1 MNIRIIN
8 APRPDVL
15 RMLERHLS
23 ANGRERLKEAA
34 QGAVALLQTNVADL
48 FYFADLAE
56 KASNVVAV
64 EVFGTCPQHIT
75 TLALCGET
83 SAVRAAVNAIEN
95 DDRRS

>member
-23 ANGRERLKEAA
+23 ANGRERMKEVAP
-34 QGAVALLQTNVADL
+34 GAVALLQTNVADL

-56 KASNVVAV
+56 KAASVVAV

-83 SAVRAAVNAIEN
+83 SAVRAAASAIQN
-95 DDRRS
+95 DGKSF

>member
-23 ANGRERLKEAA
+23 ANGRERMKEVTP
-34 QGAVALLQTNVADL
+34 GAIALLQANVADL

-56 KASNVVAV
+56 KAAAVAAV
-64 EVFGTCPQHIT
+64 EVFGTCPQHFT

-83 SAVRAAVNAIEN
+83 SAVRMAVAAIQN
-95 DDRRS
+95 DGKNF